1 MTDENINLYSP
12 FSKERNYTILQLLET
27 LNKEVKI
34 IGDSG
39 VLNLELKEVK

>member
-1 MTDENINLYSP
+1 MPDNVKLYSP
-12 FSKERNYTILQLLET
+12 FSKEQTYTILQLLET

-39 VLNLELKEVK
+39 LLDLVLTEVK